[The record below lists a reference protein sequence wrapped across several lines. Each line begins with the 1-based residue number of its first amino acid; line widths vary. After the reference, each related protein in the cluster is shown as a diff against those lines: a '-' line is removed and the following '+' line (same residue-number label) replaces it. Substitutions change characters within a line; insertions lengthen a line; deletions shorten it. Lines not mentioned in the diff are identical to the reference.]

1 MQETQFNPWIRKI
14 LRKRKWQPTPV
25 FSPGKYRGQRSLTD
39 CSSRG
44 HKKSDVTGTTKQWR
58 ILKDVVPQ
66 TIKYSQLYLKI
77 KYQKVVLRKITFWK

>member
-1 MQETQFNPWIRKI
+1 MATYSSVLTWEIPWTEEPDRLQLSGSQKVGRD
-14 LRKRKWQPTPV
+14 L
-25 FSPGKYRGQRSLTD
+25 
-39 CSSRG
+39 
-44 HKKSDVTGTTKQWR
+44 VTGTMKQWR